1 MYCTAQEE
9 RLYYNL
15 DDFYVPTQEMPLHKI
30 QSSQVRHQSLLTLT
44 LFIQSSIFQGA
55 PSVQLSLVPKM
66 LRPLVSQWA
75 QKCFVVSFKLETDPN
90 ILTQKSR
97 TALEKYG
104 HDLVIGNILD
114 TRKKEVLLVYKDKT
128 TEKII
133 MSDEELDSGLEI
145 EVKIIEKLVKLHQAQ
160 SY

>member
-1 MYCTAQEE
+1 M
-9 RLYYNL
+9 
-15 DDFYVPTQEMPLHKI
+15 
-30 QSSQVRHQSLLTLT
+30 
-44 LFIQSSIFQGA
+44 FQGA

-75 QKCFVVSFKLETDPN
+75 KKCFVVSFKLETDPD

-114 TRKKEVLLVYKDKT
+114 TRKKEVLFVYKDKT
-128 TEKII
+128 SEKII
-133 MSDEELDSGLEI
+133 MSEEELDSGLEI
-145 EVKIIEKLVKLHQAQ
+145 EVKIIDKLVKLHQAQ
-160 SY
+160 YD